1 MANLLKL
8 TDGIAILLILYSIRY
23 FVSRRSPVHPN
34 SPPIAR
40 TYIPWL
46 GGALSFVFRRGDLL
60 NECRSRYGPVYK
72 LMVAGR
78 YFVVVSTPRTIAN
91 ATKTPPEIFQP
102 LDEKVVMVVTG
113 LSERLH
119 YVGELLHR
127 TAYIFVANGL
137 TKHRM
142 SPITVPTN
150 KLLFSNLRGV
160 IDKPE
165 SPDISISIPDFV
177 NPNIYRAVTAAFF
190 GTQYIPDTYDDFY
203 SMDKGMFYM
212 TSNLQVLCKESHRAT
227 ARMSA
232 AIEPY
237 VEKALGGDIE
247 APVEDSSHIISDS
260 LREFRKG
267 GLTVYEVSRLLVVVI
282 WGINSNVMQVTN
294 DALAYLLSDPAIY
307 HRICTDVRAAISE
320 KYKDFESFLAADP
333 NAIDIEEFAILDSV
347 ILETLRITSLAT
359 SFREVLS
366 DTYLS
371 GENGKVY
378 FVQKGEYILTDV
390 RGMHFDATSFPQPE
404 KFIADRFMNGQ
415 ASIKTRDFKNLRPF
429 GGGSSMC
436 KGREFAQYI
445 IKMFLL
451 QTIYLFDIVPG
462 EYKPSIE
469 ANRSMTIG
477 RLRGS
482 PVMRMRKRFEK

>member
-1 MANLLKL
+1 
-8 TDGIAILLILYSIRY
+8 
-23 FVSRRSPVHPN
+23 
-34 SPPIAR
+34 
-40 TYIPWL
+40 
-46 GGALSFVFRRGDLL
+46 
-60 NECRSRYGPVYK
+60 
-72 LMVAGR
+72 MVAGR
-78 YFVVVSTPRTIAN
+78 YFVVVSTPRTIMN

-150 KLLFSNLRGV
+150 KRLFSNLRSV
-160 IDKPE
+160 IDA
-165 SPDISISIPDFV
+165 PDSEISVSIPDFV

-227 ARMSA
+227 ARMA
-232 AIEPY
+232 LAIEPY
-237 VEKALGGDIE
+237 VQRALEGDID
-247 APVEDSSHIISDS
+247 AQVEDSSHIISDS

-294 DALAYLLSDPAIY
+294 DALAYLLSDAPTY
-307 HRICTDVRAAISE
+307 HRICTGVRAAIAE
-320 KYKDFESFLAADP
+320 KYNDFESFLASDP

-404 KFIADRFMNGQ
+404 TFIADRFMNGQ

-429 GGGSSMC
+429 GGGSSMV
-436 KGREFAQYI
+436 RTSSFPSHSVR
-445 IKMFLL
+445 L
-451 QTIYLFDIVPG
+451 IVLH
-462 EYKPSIE
+462 
-469 ANRSMTIG
+469 A
-477 RLRGS
+477 
-482 PVMRMRKRFEK
+482 V